1 MHSSNKSGNSDTSSV
16 RLHDQ
21 VLEQW
26 EMTLHLIK
34 VPQCGITQLPTDCMH
49 LQSCSDKAHRSQ
61 PALPRPAAMLKPLE
75 NV

>member
-21 VLEQW
+21 VLEQ
-26 EMTLHLIK
+26 
-34 VPQCGITQLPTDCMH
+34 CD
-49 LQSCSDKAHRSQ
+49 DKAHRSQ